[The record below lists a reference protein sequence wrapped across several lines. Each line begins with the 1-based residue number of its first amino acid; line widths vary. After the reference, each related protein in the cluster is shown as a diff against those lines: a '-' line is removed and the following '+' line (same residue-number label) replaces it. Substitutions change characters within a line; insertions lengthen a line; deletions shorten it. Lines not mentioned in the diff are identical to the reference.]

1 MMRKLMIGIQAGVLG
16 GATVGVIEA
25 AYLLSSAGD
34 ASDYVALVYA
44 AVLYA
49 AIGLGQGVGLG
60 VGLVVLSKLWKG
72 LTDER
77 AWALSYLGAFCS
89 LGLVITMFLA
99 NKVVY
104 GEQGVPMSGKL
115 IILGGFGV
123 DFLIGMWL
131 VPILLEK
138 TPLRMLLEP
147 KGSGAAY
154 AGLVA
159 ICGLFSFAMGG
170 SADQQPERMSRSQAD
185 LADRPNVLLIVV
197 DTLRAD
203 YLQPYDSDRKTPTIQ
218 ALADDG
224 IVFERAHANASWTRA
239 SFANM
244 YTSMVPSSHTT
255 ALKSSRLPDD
265 VVTLAETL
273 QAHDYATGGLPNN
286 TNVTGTFGFA
296 QGFDYYPYLA
306 PNLPF
311 GATES
316 VYQLSMYSVLRK
328 VGERMKGDSH
338 VVEDFYQPAPTAIA
352 KSQEF
357 VSAQESDRWFLMM
370 HLMEPH
376 DPYFERPYN
385 GTAYG
390 RAEHEVPE
398 ADRVDY
404 LKETYATEIEYMDA
418 DLAALFD
425 WMKAEGTY
433 DDTLILLTADHGE
446 EFLEHDGWWHG
457 TTLFQEQIHVPLIVK
472 LPGQAHAGTRA
483 PWVVRHLDIAPTIAD
498 LAGAELPDTW
508 QGAPLIDDDFD
519 AFVTPPEPTYESDE
533 NGDFT
538 GEPVEVPPEVAGT
551 AVDPRSF
558 DRIVLAE
565 EDFEGNQVI
574 ALRRGDWKMQRANEG
589 NPRGLDTEALYDL
602 SFDPGEQN
610 NDRQGSSR
618 TYAELDEEAKTQLLS
633 ASGVAVQAAET
644 EMDAATIKQLCNL
657 GYMEGEDC
665 D

>member
-1 MMRKLMIGIQAGVLG
+1 MRKLLIGVQAGVLG

-25 AYLLSSAGD
+25 VYLLSSAGD

-44 AVLYA
+44 SVLYA
-49 AIGLGQGVGLG
+49 CIGLGQGVGLG
-60 VGLVVLSKLWKG
+60 VVLAVLSKVWKG

-77 AWALSYLGAFCS
+77 AWALAYLGAFCS
-89 LGLVITMFLA
+89 LALVITMFLA

-104 GEQGVPMSGKL
+104 AEQGVPMSGKL
-115 IILGGFGV
+115 MILGGYGL

-131 VPILLEK
+131 LPILLEK
-138 TPLRMLLEP
+138 TPLRILLQP
-147 KGSGAAY
+147 KGSAAAY
-154 AGLVA
+154 GLLVV
-159 ICGLFSFAMGG
+159 ICGIFSFAAGG
-170 SADQQPERMSRSQAD
+170 SADVAPERMNRSQAD
-185 LADRPNVLLIVV
+185 LAERPNVLLIVV

-203 YLQPYDSDRKTPTIQ
+203 YLQPYDDSHSTPTIQ

-244 YTSMVPSSHTT
+244 YTSMIPSTHTT

-265 VVTLAETL
+265 VVTLAEVM
-273 QAHDYATGGLPNN
+273 QGHDYATGGLPNN

-296 QGFDYYPYLA
+296 QGFDHYPYLS

-338 VVEDFYQPAPTAIA
+338 VVEDFYQGAPAAITKA
-352 KSQEF
+352 EEF
-357 VSAQESDRWFLMM
+357 IDVQAEDRWFLMM

-398 ADRVDY
+398 VEKLDY
-404 LKETYATEIEYMDA
+404 LKETYATEISHMDA
-418 DLAALFD
+418 DLAAFFD
-425 WMKAEGTY
+425 AMKADGSY
-433 DDTLILLTADHGE
+433 DDTLIILTADHGE
-446 EFLEHDGWWHG
+446 EFMEHDGWWHG

-483 PWVVRHLDIAPTIAD
+483 PWVVRHIDIAPTIAD
-498 LAGAELPDTW
+498 LAGAELPDSW

-519 AFVTPPEPTYESDE
+519 AFVTPPEPVYESDE

-551 AVDPRSF
+551 AIDGRDF

-574 ALRRGDWKMQRANEG
+574 ALRRGDWKMQRANDG

-602 SFDPGEQN
+602 QFDAGEQKN
-610 NDRQGSSR
+610 ERQSSSK
-618 TYAELDEEAKTQLLS
+618 TYAELDEEAKKQLMT

-657 GYMEGEDC
+657 GYMDC